1 MPFVFFFFFGVSYY
15 HLINIYILIKYI
27 PLFRIL
33 FHKLIFFCQTSFCTL
48 SLSAFYDSF
57 IRLIPLFKESAMIKK
72 HKNLIIALLPVIL
85 VPLGYFIA
93 QVYSKIRIFVL
104 PCPFNTFWHIYC
116 PGCGGT
122 RAVYALLD
130 FDFLRAVRCN
140 ALYCAFFLLCALF
153 WLENLMALMGKNVK
167 IIPRSRVFIVTASGI
182 ALAYLILR
190 NFIPLLA
197 PV

>member
-1 MPFVFFFFFGVSYY
+1 MLFVFFFFFGVSYY

-33 FHKLIFFCQTSFCTL
+33 FHKLIFFCLTSFSTL

-72 HKNLIIALLPVIL
+72 HKNLIITLLPLIL
-85 VPLGYFIA
+85 VPLGYFA
-93 QVYSKIRIFVL
+93 ASVYDKIRHFVF

-122 RAVYALLD
+122 RAVYALLEL
-130 FDFLRAVRCN
+130 DFLRALQCN
-140 ALYCAFFLLCALF
+140 AMYCAFFLLCVLF
-153 WLENLMALMGKNVK
+153 WLENLLALMGKNVK
-167 IIPRSRVFIVTASGI
+167 IIPRSRVFIITASGI
-182 ALAYLILR
+182 TLVYLILR
-190 NFIPLLA
+190 NFIPVLA